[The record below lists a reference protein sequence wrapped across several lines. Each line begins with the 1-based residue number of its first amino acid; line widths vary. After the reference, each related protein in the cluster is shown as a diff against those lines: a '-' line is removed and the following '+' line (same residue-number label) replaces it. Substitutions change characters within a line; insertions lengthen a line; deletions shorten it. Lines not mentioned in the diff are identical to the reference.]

1 MELDLGAQ
9 TNESN
14 KYKKVSDLDM
24 YQKVALTTAIYPREQ
39 AIIYPTLGLTG
50 EAGEV
55 ANKVK
60 KIIRDGS
67 DSKDEKLVSE
77 IKSEIGDCLWYIA
90 VLANDFDI
98 KLSDIASANIE
109 KLATRKSKGTIHGSG
124 FTDRAKA
131 TQSINKIKGS
141 GKTHAHKMQAA
152 IAMSQRAKVASE
164 RAKDPEKKKDL
175 ASAHRVYQQYIN
187 QNKKKD

>member
-1 MELDLGAQ
+1 MTGQLELDLGAQ
-9 TNESN
+9 SNESN

-67 DSKDEKLVSE
+67 NSKDEKLVSE
-77 IKSEIGDCLWYIA
+77 IKAEIGDCLWYIA
-90 VLANDFDI
+90 VLADDFDI
-98 KLSDIASANIE
+98 KLSDIASTNIE
-109 KLATRKSKGTIHGSG
+109 KLANRKKNNTIHGSG
-124 FTDRAKA
+124 DTR
-131 TQSINKIKGS
+131 
-141 GKTHAHKMQAA
+141 
-152 IAMSQRAKVASE
+152 
-164 RAKDPEKKKDL
+164 
-175 ASAHRVYQQYIN
+175 
-187 QNKKKD
+187 

>member
-1 MELDLGAQ
+1 MNGQLELELGAQ
-9 TNESN
+9 SNESN

-67 DSKDEKLVSE
+67 NSKDERLVQDISA
-77 IKSEIGDCLWYIA
+77 EIGDCLWYIA
-90 VLANDFDI
+90 VLASDI
-98 KLSDIASANIE
+98 GVKLSDIASNNLIKLE
-109 KLATRKSKGTIHGSG
+109 KRKDKGTIHGSG
-124 FTDRAKA
+124 DDR
-131 TQSINKIKGS
+131 
-141 GKTHAHKMQAA
+141 
-152 IAMSQRAKVASE
+152 
-164 RAKDPEKKKDL
+164 
-175 ASAHRVYQQYIN
+175 
-187 QNKKKD
+187 

>member
-1 MELDLGAQ
+1 MTISIEYSEGQLELDLGAQ
-9 TNESN
+9 SNESN

-24 YQKVALTTAIYPREQ
+24 YQQVAKTTAIYPREQ

-67 DSKDEKLVSE
+67 NKNDDRMVSE

-90 VLANDFDI
+90 VLADDI
-98 KLSDIASANIE
+98 GCKLSDIANLNLI
-109 KLATRKSKGTIHGSG
+109 KLANRKEKGTIHGSG
-124 FTDRAKA
+124 DN
-131 TQSINKIKGS
+131 S
-141 GKTHAHKMQAA
+141 
-152 IAMSQRAKVASE
+152 
-164 RAKDPEKKKDL
+164 
-175 ASAHRVYQQYIN
+175 
-187 QNKKKD
+187 

>member
-1 MELDLGAQ
+1 MTGQLELDLGAQ
-9 TNESN
+9 SNESN

-24 YQKVALTTAIYPREQ
+24 YQQVAKTTAIYPREQ

-67 DSKDEKLVSE
+67 NKNDDRMVSE

-90 VLANDFDI
+90 VLASDFNI
-98 KLSDIASANIE
+98 KLSDIASTNLE
-109 KLATRKSKGTIHGSG
+109 KLANRKKNNTIHGSG
-124 FTDRAKA
+124 DAR
-131 TQSINKIKGS
+131 
-141 GKTHAHKMQAA
+141 
-152 IAMSQRAKVASE
+152 
-164 RAKDPEKKKDL
+164 
-175 ASAHRVYQQYIN
+175 
-187 QNKKKD
+187 

>member
-1 MELDLGAQ
+1 MTGQLELELGAQ
-9 TNESN
+9 SNESN

-67 DSKDEKLVSE
+67 NKNDDSMVSE

-90 VLANDFDI
+90 VLADDI
-98 KLSDIASANIE
+98 GCKLSDIANTNLI
-109 KLATRKSKGTIHGSG
+109 KLANRKEKGTIGGSG
-124 FTDRAKA
+124 DKR
-131 TQSINKIKGS
+131 
-141 GKTHAHKMQAA
+141 
-152 IAMSQRAKVASE
+152 
-164 RAKDPEKKKDL
+164 
-175 ASAHRVYQQYIN
+175 
-187 QNKKKD
+187 

>member
-1 MELDLGAQ
+1 MTGQLELDLGAQ
-9 TNESN
+9 SNESN

-77 IKSEIGDCLWYIA
+77 IKAEIGDCLWYIA

-109 KLATRKSKGTIHGSG
+109 KLAKRKTKGTIHGSG
-124 FTDRAKA
+124 DNR
-131 TQSINKIKGS
+131 
-141 GKTHAHKMQAA
+141 
-152 IAMSQRAKVASE
+152 
-164 RAKDPEKKKDL
+164 
-175 ASAHRVYQQYIN
+175 
-187 QNKKKD
+187 

>member
-1 MELDLGAQ
+1 MSEGQLELEFGTQ
-9 TNESN
+9 TNEN
-14 KYKKVSDLDM
+14 HKYKKISDLDM

-67 DSKDEKLVSE
+67 DSTNEKLVSE

-98 KLSDIASANIE
+98 KLSDIASTNIE
-109 KLATRKSKGTIHGSG
+109 KLALRKQNNTIHGSG
-124 FTDRAKA
+124 DNR
-131 TQSINKIKGS
+131 
-141 GKTHAHKMQAA
+141 
-152 IAMSQRAKVASE
+152 
-164 RAKDPEKKKDL
+164 
-175 ASAHRVYQQYIN
+175 
-187 QNKKKD
+187 

>member
-1 MELDLGAQ
+1 MTGQLELELGAQ
-9 TNESN
+9 SNESN

-67 DSKDEKLVSE
+67 NKNDDSMVSE

-90 VLANDFDI
+90 VLADDI
-98 KLSDIASANIE
+98 GCKLSDIANTNLV
-109 KLATRKSKGTIHGSG
+109 KLANRKEKGTIRGSG
-124 FTDRAKA
+124 DKR
-131 TQSINKIKGS
+131 
-141 GKTHAHKMQAA
+141 
-152 IAMSQRAKVASE
+152 
-164 RAKDPEKKKDL
+164 
-175 ASAHRVYQQYIN
+175 
-187 QNKKKD
+187 

>member
-1 MELDLGAQ
+1 MTGQLELDLGAQ
-9 TNESN
+9 SNESN

-77 IKSEIGDCLWYIA
+77 IKAEIGDCLWYIA
-90 VLANDFDI
+90 VLASDFNI
-98 KLSDIASANIE
+98 KLSDIASTNLE
-109 KLATRKSKGTIHGSG
+109 KLANRKKNNTIHGSG
-124 FTDRAKA
+124 DAR
-131 TQSINKIKGS
+131 
-141 GKTHAHKMQAA
+141 
-152 IAMSQRAKVASE
+152 
-164 RAKDPEKKKDL
+164 
-175 ASAHRVYQQYIN
+175 
-187 QNKKKD
+187 

>member
-1 MELDLGAQ
+1 MNGQLELDLGAQ
-9 TNESN
+9 SNESN
-14 KYKKVSDLDM
+14 KYRKVSDLDM

-67 DSKDEKLVSE
+67 NSKDEKLVSE

-98 KLSDIASANIE
+98 KLSDIASTNLI
-109 KLATRKSKGTIHGSG
+109 KLENR
-124 FTDRAKA
+124 
-131 TQSINKIKGS
+131 
-141 GKTHAHKMQAA
+141 
-152 IAMSQRAKVASE
+152 
-164 RAKDPEKKKDL
+164 KKKDTIRG
-175 ASAHRVYQQYIN
+175 SGDKR
-187 QNKKKD
+187 

>member
-1 MELDLGAQ
+1 MNGQLELELGAQ
-9 TNESN
+9 SNESN

-67 DSKDEKLVSE
+67 NKNDDSMVSE

-90 VLANDFDI
+90 VLASDFNI
-98 KLSDIASANIE
+98 KLSDIASSNLE
-109 KLATRKSKGTIHGSG
+109 KLANRKKNNTIHGSG
-124 FTDRAKA
+124 DT
-131 TQSINKIKGS
+131 G
-141 GKTHAHKMQAA
+141 
-152 IAMSQRAKVASE
+152 
-164 RAKDPEKKKDL
+164 
-175 ASAHRVYQQYIN
+175 
-187 QNKKKD
+187 

>member
-1 MELDLGAQ
+1 MSEGQLELELGTV
-9 TNESN
+9 TNEN
-14 KYKKVSDLDM
+14 HKYKKISDLDM

-67 DSKDEKLVSE
+67 NKNDNSMVSE

-90 VLANDFDI
+90 VLADDI
-98 KLSDIASANIE
+98 GCKLSDIANTNLI
-109 KLATRKSKGTIHGSG
+109 KLANRKEKGTIGGSG
-124 FTDRAKA
+124 DKR
-131 TQSINKIKGS
+131 
-141 GKTHAHKMQAA
+141 
-152 IAMSQRAKVASE
+152 
-164 RAKDPEKKKDL
+164 
-175 ASAHRVYQQYIN
+175 
-187 QNKKKD
+187 

>member
-1 MELDLGAQ
+1 MSEGQLELEFGTQ
-9 TNESN
+9 TNEN
-14 KYKKVSDLDM
+14 HKYKKISDLDM

-67 DSKDEKLVSE
+67 DSTNEKLVSE

-98 KLSDIASANIE
+98 KLSDIASTNIE
-109 KLATRKSKGTIHGSG
+109 KLALRQKNNTIHGSG
-124 FTDRAKA
+124 DDR
-131 TQSINKIKGS
+131 
-141 GKTHAHKMQAA
+141 
-152 IAMSQRAKVASE
+152 
-164 RAKDPEKKKDL
+164 
-175 ASAHRVYQQYIN
+175 
-187 QNKKKD
+187 

>member
-1 MELDLGAQ
+1 MVEGQLELELGTV
-9 TNESN
+9 TNEN
-14 KYKKVSDLDM
+14 HKYKKISDLDM

-77 IKSEIGDCLWYIA
+77 IKAEIGDCLWYIA
-90 VLANDFDI
+90 VLASDFDI
-98 KLSDIASANIE
+98 KLSDIASTNLE
-109 KLATRKSKGTIHGSG
+109 KLEKRKEKGTIHGSG
-124 FTDRAKA
+124 DNR
-131 TQSINKIKGS
+131 
-141 GKTHAHKMQAA
+141 
-152 IAMSQRAKVASE
+152 
-164 RAKDPEKKKDL
+164 
-175 ASAHRVYQQYIN
+175 
-187 QNKKKD
+187 

>member
-1 MELDLGAQ
+1 MNGQLELDLGAQ
-9 TNESN
+9 SNESN

-24 YQKVALTTAIYPREQ
+24 YQKVAITTAIYPREQ

-67 DSKDEKLVSE
+67 DKNDDSLVSE

-90 VLANDFDI
+90 VLASDFNI
-98 KLSDIASANIE
+98 KLSDIASSNLE
-109 KLATRKSKGTIHGSG
+109 KLANRKKNNTIHGSG
-124 FTDRAKA
+124 DAR
-131 TQSINKIKGS
+131 
-141 GKTHAHKMQAA
+141 
-152 IAMSQRAKVASE
+152 
-164 RAKDPEKKKDL
+164 
-175 ASAHRVYQQYIN
+175 
-187 QNKKKD
+187 

>member
-1 MELDLGAQ
+1 MTGQLELDLGAQ
-9 TNESN
+9 SNESN

-67 DSKDEKLVSE
+67 NKNDEKLVSE
-77 IKSEIGDCLWYIA
+77 IKAEIGDCLWYIA
-90 VLANDFDI
+90 VLADDFNI

-109 KLATRKSKGTIHGSG
+109 KLANRQKNGTIHGSG
-124 FTDRAKA
+124 DTR
-131 TQSINKIKGS
+131 
-141 GKTHAHKMQAA
+141 
-152 IAMSQRAKVASE
+152 
-164 RAKDPEKKKDL
+164 
-175 ASAHRVYQQYIN
+175 
-187 QNKKKD
+187 

>member
-1 MELDLGAQ
+1 MSGQLELELGAQ
-9 TNESN
+9 SNESN

-67 DSKDEKLVSE
+67 NKDDDSLVSE

-90 VLANDFDI
+90 VLASDFNI

-109 KLATRKSKGTIHGSG
+109 KLALRQKNNTIHGSG
-124 FTDRAKA
+124 DDR
-131 TQSINKIKGS
+131 
-141 GKTHAHKMQAA
+141 
-152 IAMSQRAKVASE
+152 
-164 RAKDPEKKKDL
+164 
-175 ASAHRVYQQYIN
+175 
-187 QNKKKD
+187 

>member
-1 MELDLGAQ
+1 MNGQLELDLGAQ
-9 TNESN
+9 SNESN

-67 DSKDEKLVSE
+67 NKNDDNLVSE

-90 VLANDFDI
+90 VLANDFNI
-98 KLSDIASANIE
+98 KLSDIASTNLE
-109 KLATRKSKGTIHGSG
+109 KLANRKKNNTIHGSG
-124 FTDRAKA
+124 DTR
-131 TQSINKIKGS
+131 
-141 GKTHAHKMQAA
+141 
-152 IAMSQRAKVASE
+152 
-164 RAKDPEKKKDL
+164 
-175 ASAHRVYQQYIN
+175 
-187 QNKKKD
+187 

>member
-1 MELDLGAQ
+1 MNGQLELDLGAQ
-9 TNESN
+9 SNESN
-14 KYKKVSDLDM
+14 KYRKVSDLDM

-67 DSKDEKLVSE
+67 NKNDDNLVSE

-98 KLSDIASANIE
+98 KLSDIASTNLE
-109 KLATRKSKGTIHGSG
+109 KLANRKKNNTIHGSG
-124 FTDRAKA
+124 DTR
-131 TQSINKIKGS
+131 
-141 GKTHAHKMQAA
+141 
-152 IAMSQRAKVASE
+152 
-164 RAKDPEKKKDL
+164 
-175 ASAHRVYQQYIN
+175 
-187 QNKKKD
+187 

>member
-1 MELDLGAQ
+1 MNGQLELDLGAQ
-9 TNESN
+9 SNESN

-77 IKSEIGDCLWYIA
+77 IKAEIGDCLWYIA

-98 KLSDIASANIE
+98 KLSDIASTNLE
-109 KLATRKSKGTIHGSG
+109 KLENRKKNNTIHGSG
-124 FTDRAKA
+124 DTR
-131 TQSINKIKGS
+131 
-141 GKTHAHKMQAA
+141 
-152 IAMSQRAKVASE
+152 
-164 RAKDPEKKKDL
+164 
-175 ASAHRVYQQYIN
+175 
-187 QNKKKD
+187 

>member
-1 MELDLGAQ
+1 MVEGQLELELGTV
-9 TNESN
+9 TNEN
-14 KYKKVSDLDM
+14 HKYKKISDLDM

-77 IKSEIGDCLWYIA
+77 IKAEIGDCLWYIA

-98 KLSDIASANIE
+98 KLSDIASANLE
-109 KLATRKSKGTIHGSG
+109 KLEKRKEKGTIHGSG
-124 FTDRAKA
+124 DDR
-131 TQSINKIKGS
+131 
-141 GKTHAHKMQAA
+141 
-152 IAMSQRAKVASE
+152 
-164 RAKDPEKKKDL
+164 
-175 ASAHRVYQQYIN
+175 
-187 QNKKKD
+187 

>member
-1 MELDLGAQ
+1 MSGQLELELGAQ
-9 TNESN
+9 SNESN
-14 KYKKVSDLDM
+14 KYRKVSDLDM

-67 DSKDEKLVSE
+67 NFKDEKLVSE
-77 IKSEIGDCLWYIA
+77 IKAEIGDCLWYIA

-98 KLSDIASANIE
+98 KLSDIASTNLE
-109 KLATRKSKGTIHGSG
+109 KLANRKKNNTIHGSG
-124 FTDRAKA
+124 DTR
-131 TQSINKIKGS
+131 
-141 GKTHAHKMQAA
+141 
-152 IAMSQRAKVASE
+152 
-164 RAKDPEKKKDL
+164 
-175 ASAHRVYQQYIN
+175 
-187 QNKKKD
+187 

>member
-1 MELDLGAQ
+1 MGRNKTEIFTTGREIITMDEGQLELELGTV
-9 TNESN
+9 TNEN
-14 KYKKVSDLDM
+14 HKYKKISDLDM

-77 IKSEIGDCLWYIA
+77 IKAEIGDCLWYIA

-109 KLATRKSKGTIHGSG
+109 KLANRKTKGTIHGSG
-124 FTDRAKA
+124 DNR
-131 TQSINKIKGS
+131 
-141 GKTHAHKMQAA
+141 
-152 IAMSQRAKVASE
+152 
-164 RAKDPEKKKDL
+164 
-175 ASAHRVYQQYIN
+175 
-187 QNKKKD
+187 

>member
-1 MELDLGAQ
+1 MTGQLELDLGAQ
-9 TNESN
+9 SNESN

-67 DSKDEKLVSE
+67 NKNDDNLVSE

-90 VLANDFDI
+90 VLADDI
-98 KLSDIASANIE
+98 GCKLSDIANLNLI
-109 KLATRKSKGTIHGSG
+109 KLANRKEKGTIHGSG
-124 FTDRAKA
+124 DNR
-131 TQSINKIKGS
+131 
-141 GKTHAHKMQAA
+141 
-152 IAMSQRAKVASE
+152 
-164 RAKDPEKKKDL
+164 
-175 ASAHRVYQQYIN
+175 
-187 QNKKKD
+187 